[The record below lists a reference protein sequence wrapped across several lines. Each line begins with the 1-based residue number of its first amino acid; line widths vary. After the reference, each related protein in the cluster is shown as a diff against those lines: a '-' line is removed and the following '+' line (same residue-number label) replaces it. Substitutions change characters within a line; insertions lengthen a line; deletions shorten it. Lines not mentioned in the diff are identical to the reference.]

1 MKLMRFIGV
10 CLLGCSFS
18 LLQAASPE
26 TIRVTT
32 GKTDLI
38 LKVDTTGR
46 LCQSYLGSVWTDGR
60 NLDVLP
66 AGKDAYQPYD
76 LQNFFEPA
84 VRMTHADGNN
94 SSLFRYVSHTQE
106 ALSLTVTRTVVTLRD
121 DVYPVE
127 VKLYYDAFSDANII
141 KAWTEIS
148 HREKRPVLLQDFASS
163 LLYFARPAYYLTE
176 FTGKWGNETTM
187 TEQKLTP
194 GKKVLDTRLGARAAM
209 LTSPFF
215 ILGSMPRLARP
226 KGRWCSGR

>member
-94 SSLFRYVSHTQE
+94 SSLFRYVSHTQ
-106 ALSLTVTRTVVTLRD
+106 
-121 DVYPVE
+121 
-127 VKLYYDAFSDANII
+127 
-141 KAWTEIS
+141 
-148 HREKRPVLLQDFASS
+148 
-163 LLYFARPAYYLTE
+163 
-176 FTGKWGNETTM
+176 
-187 TEQKLTP
+187 
-194 GKKVLDTRLGARAAM
+194 
-209 LTSPFF
+209 
-215 ILGSMPRLARP
+215 
-226 KGRWCSGR
+226 

>member
-106 ALSLTVTRTVVTLRD
+106 ALSPTVTRTVVTLRD

-215 ILGSMPRLARP
+215 ILGLDAPAREAE
-226 KGRWCSGR
+226 GRWCSGR

>member
-106 ALSLTVTRTVVTLRD
+106 ALSPTVTRTVVTLRD

-148 HREKRPVLLQDFASS
+148 HREKRPVLLQDFCLFPALFCPSG
-163 LLYFARPAYYLTE
+163 LLPDRVYRQM
-176 FTGKWGNETTM
+176 G
-187 TEQKLTP
+187 Q
-194 GKKVLDTRLGARAAM
+194 
-209 LTSPFF
+209 
-215 ILGSMPRLARP
+215 
-226 KGRWCSGR
+226 